1 MFWRSNKLACRT
13 AGRQENRVYGRT
25 AVDGHNARQFHPC
38 AGSFLEQLGYGEKG
52 HHPRG
57 MR

>member
-25 AVDGHNARQFHPC
+25 AVDGHNA
-38 AGSFLEQLGYGEKG
+38 L
-52 HHPRG
+52 
-57 MR
+57 